1 VISVRINADSGLR
14 DESSNISEYFFAEFP
29 PRGREDTLAPVTPGR
44 AAPDVRD
51 QLF

>member
-1 VISVRINADSGLR
+1 MRINPDTGLR
-14 DESSNISEYFFAEFP
+14 DDSSSLSEYFFAEFP
-29 PRGREDTLAPVTPGR
+29 PAGRSESLAPATSGR